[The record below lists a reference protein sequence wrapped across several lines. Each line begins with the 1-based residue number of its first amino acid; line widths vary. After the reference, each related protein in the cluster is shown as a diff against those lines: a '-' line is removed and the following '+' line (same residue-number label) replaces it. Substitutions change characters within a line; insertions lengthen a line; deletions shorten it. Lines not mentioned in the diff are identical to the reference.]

1 MQFNNESS
9 RRHPTRKSANYES
22 SDMTDV
28 FGLFIIVC
36 WAIFVVYWIIA
47 AFSVKRTAH
56 GKGWRRWG
64 WRFPIF
70 VAVLLGV
77 LLNRG
82 EFSRCAGAVLW
93 RRTPAVGAAAD
104 LVTLAGLLVLLWA
117 RRTLGGNWSFDVVV
131 KENHELV
138 ERGPYAYV
146 RHPIYSGF
154 LLMTLGTAVFSG
166 LAASFVIFAIIFSG
180 LWFKSRQEERL
191 LTRYFPDAYPEYRKR
206 VRAFIPSIF

>member
-1 MQFNNESS
+1 MDNI
-9 RRHPTRKSANYES
+9 
-22 SDMTDV
+22 

-36 WAIFVVYWIIA
+36 WAIFLVYWTVA
-47 AFSVKRTAH
+47 AFSVKRTTE

-70 VAVLLGV
+70 AAVLLFV

-82 EFSRCAGAVLW
+82 AFSGYAGSVLW
-93 RRTPAVGAAAD
+93 RRTLAVGAVAD
-104 LVTLAGLLVLLWA
+104 LITLAGLVVLLWA

-131 KENHELV
+131 KENHELI

-166 LAASFVIFAIIFSG
+166 LAGAFVIFAIVFLG
-180 LWFKSRQEERL
+180 FWFKSRQEERL
-191 LTRYFPDAYPEYRKR
+191 LIKHFPEAYPRYKKR
-206 VRAFIPSIF
+206 VRAFIPFIF